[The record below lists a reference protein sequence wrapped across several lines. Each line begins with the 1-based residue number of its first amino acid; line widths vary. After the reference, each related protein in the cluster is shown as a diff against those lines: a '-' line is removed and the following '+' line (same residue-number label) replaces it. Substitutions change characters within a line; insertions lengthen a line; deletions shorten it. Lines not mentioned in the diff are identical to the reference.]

1 MTEKQY
7 LKAVSAAL
15 RRSGMAGKTRKR
27 LIADLTSDFSAR
39 LERGESAGEIIG
51 SMGPPE
57 QLAEEFLAENGGASV
72 RTRPQKILF
81 FFGVLSA
88 VLTAVCGFRLAAGL
102 NVWGK
107 FRLWRESRNA
117 AASSVGIIGGADGP
131 TSILIQSSP
140 GPWTYLSF
148 GLFAAACA
156 ACFFLYARSR
166 RGLRK

>member
-88 VLTAVCGFRLAAGL
+88 VLTAV
-102 NVWGK
+102 WGK
-107 FRLWRESRNA
+107 FRLGRESRNA